1 MMENDRFDNFI
12 GRAAREIDPAP
23 AVPRDEMWQAISA
36 ARQSQRADETAT
48 DAAVIALDSRR
59 AHTNPTPPGPTTARP
74 ITARGTQRA
83 WLRWGA
89 PLAAMLVIAFGLGR
103 LTTAGRHDAG
113 TAGIEPGPSAVASN
127 TASPNATP
135 NANPNTA
142 SAPGTSTSDSRPAAT
157 TDDRALQTLNR
168 EPATAVATT
177 GPRLARSTKRQPAG
191 AIVRGSSGN
200 SDTRASSG
208 TASIAYR
215 MAAVK
220 HFERVQTLLVSI
232 PADARDGRINEIAVR
247 AADLLVNTRLLL
259 DSPAAADRDARRL
272 LGDLELILAQVAT
285 ISPTKSAEDV
295 DMIQDAITKRDVL
308 LRLHAVTA
316 GQHLSG
322 T

>member
-1 MMENDRFDNFI
+1 
-12 GRAAREIDPAP
+12 
-23 AVPRDEMWQAISA
+23 
-36 ARQSQRADETAT
+36 
-48 DAAVIALDSRR
+48 
-59 AHTNPTPPGPTTARP
+59 
-74 ITARGTQRA
+74 
-83 WLRWGA
+83 
-89 PLAAMLVIAFGLGR
+89 
-103 LTTAGRHDAG
+103 
-113 TAGIEPGPSAVASN
+113 
-127 TASPNATP
+127 
-135 NANPNTA
+135 
-142 SAPGTSTSDSRPAAT
+142 
-157 TDDRALQTLNR
+157 
-168 EPATAVATT
+168 
-177 GPRLARSTKRQPAG
+177 
-191 AIVRGSSGN
+191 
-200 SDTRASSG
+200 
-208 TASIAYR
+208 